1 MKRFIFPLEHVL
13 DYRRVHLQIEES
25 KLQQLHAELNGI
37 EGHAAAL
44 AADLAM
50 SQRALVTAPSV
61 TATEFATLDTFRR
74 YTAFETVRAD
84 RARVDCRRRITVQT
98 DAALQRRRD
107 VRLLENL
114 RDRRLRTWKAG
125 LEKEI
130 QQQAE
135 ESFLARVARRSVR
148 PS

>member
-1 MKRFIFPLEHVL
+1 MKKFIFPLKRVL

-37 EGHAAAL
+37 DAHAAAL
-44 AADLAM
+44 AADLAL

-61 TATEFATLDTFRR
+61 TATEFATLDAFRR

-84 RARVDCRRRITVQT
+84 RARIDCRRRITVQT
-98 DAALQRRRD
+98 EAVTQRRRD

-114 RDRRLRTWKAG
+114 RDRRLRTWRAG
-125 LEKEI
+125 FDREI

-135 ESFLARVARRSVR
+135 ESFLARTVRASARAR
-148 PS
+148 

>member
-1 MKRFIFPLEHVL
+1 MKRFIFPLERVL
-13 DYRRVHLQIEES
+13 DYRRVHLQIEEC
-25 KLQQLHAELNGI
+25 KLEQLHAELNGI
-37 EGHAAAL
+37 DAHASAL
-44 AADLAM
+44 AADLAL

-61 TATEFATLDTFRR
+61 TAMEFATLDAFRR

-84 RARVDCRRRITVQT
+84 RARVDCRRRLTAQREAVT
-98 DAALQRRRD
+98 QRRRD

-125 LEKEI
+125 LDREI
-130 QQQAE
+130 EQQAA
-135 ESFLARVARRSVR
+135 ESFLARVARGAGR